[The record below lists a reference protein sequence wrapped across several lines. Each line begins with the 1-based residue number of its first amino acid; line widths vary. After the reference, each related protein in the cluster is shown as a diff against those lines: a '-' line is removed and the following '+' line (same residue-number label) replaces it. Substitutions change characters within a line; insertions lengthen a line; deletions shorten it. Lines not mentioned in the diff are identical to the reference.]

1 MRLMSRAF
9 THDGQIPSKYTC
21 DGDDVSPPIEWSD
34 IPSEAKTLA
43 LICDDPD
50 APKKDFS
57 HWVLFNIPPK
67 PGTLPEHVAARPEL
81 PDGTR
86 QGKNDFGN
94 VGYGGPCPPSGT
106 HRYRFTLL
114 AVDTALNVPP
124 AASRPDVEAAMKGHV
139 LETTQLTGTY
149 KRAKTGAATRI

>member
-1 MRLMSRAF
+1 MRLTSPVF
-9 THDGQIPSKYTC
+9 KHDGEIPSKYTC

-34 IPSEAKTLA
+34 IPSDARTLA

-67 PGTLPEHVAARPEL
+67 AAALPEHVAARQEL
-81 PDGTR
+81 PDGSR
-86 QGKNDFGN
+86 QGTNDFGK

-106 HRYRFTLL
+106 HRYRFTLY
-114 AVDTALNVPP
+114 AIDTELRVPQ
-124 AASRPDVEAAMKGHV
+124 ASARNDVEAAMKGHV
-139 LETTQLTGTY
+139 LETAQLTGAYT
-149 KRAKTGAATRI
+149 RAK